1 MAIRYLKDIVDDLVE
16 GIKGV
21 HKEMDEKGLLTE
33 TTTFEEM
40 ADYAGKHVL
49 LTEMTEEEYEA
60 KKEKEA
66 HREPPHLHR

>member
-1 MAIRYLKDIVDDLVE
+1 MAVRYLKDICDDLIN

-49 LTEMTEEEYEA
+49 LTEMTDEEYEA
-60 KKEKEA
+60 YKNKEEFKESFD
-66 HREPPHLHR
+66 EY

>member
-1 MAIRYLKDIVDDLVE
+1 
-16 GIKGV
+16 
-21 HKEMDEKGLLTE
+21 MDEKGLLTE